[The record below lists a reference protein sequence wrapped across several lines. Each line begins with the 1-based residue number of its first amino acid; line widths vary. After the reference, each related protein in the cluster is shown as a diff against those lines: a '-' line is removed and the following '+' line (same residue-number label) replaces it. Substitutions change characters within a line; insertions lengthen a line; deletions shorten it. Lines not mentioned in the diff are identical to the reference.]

1 MSKHNLEADLR
12 ELADNIDDCAVGTWW
27 SVDKGCGCPMAQ
39 LAIRQGLATDME
51 IEESVVENGDTY
63 FLEPRFLNYY
73 VGQGHLVRLFPM
85 KFDVEF
91 DIITDF
97 YGKQISSEATSYCD
111 DPKIIKETIL
121 ATLDRIKAGF

>member
-1 MSKHNLEADLR
+1 
-12 ELADNIDDCAVGTWW
+12 
-27 SVDKGCGCPMAQ
+27 
-39 LAIRQGLATDME
+39 ME

-97 YGKQISSEATSYCD
+97 HGKQISSEMTSYCD